1 MRKFALLGLGAVAA
15 GALLYV
21 AIFVWAN
28 PQTDDQ
34 TRAAAPVTSD
44 GSTSTDRTAGSSGP
58 KGDVPDDLALL
69 ASLKEART
77 GDMVKL
83 VVHTKPRDPVGEA
96 FKDIEGNDVSL
107 ADYKGKIVVVNFW
120 ATWCPPCRAEMP
132 SIDRLAGEM
141 GGDDLAVLALST
153 DRFDIA
159 RVAAFFE
166 EIGVKHLDVL
176 HDKPGKV
183 ARGAAVLGLPVTLI
197 LDRQGREI
205 GRLQGEAEWDGAP
218 AKAVLTHLIEKTAP
232 GS

>member
-1 MRKFALLGLGAVAA
+1 MRKFALLGLGAVAT

-28 PQTDDQ
+28 PQTKEE
-34 TRAAAPVTSD
+34 TRADAPVTVDDAASTENSD
-44 GSTSTDRTAGSSGP
+44 TKSTPVPVVSD
-58 KGDVPDDLALL
+58 DVALL
-69 ASLKEART
+69 ASVKEART

-83 VVHTKPRDPVGEA
+83 VVHAKPRDPVVEA
-96 FKDIEGNDVSL
+96 FKDINGNDVSL

-132 SIDRLAGEM
+132 SIDRLAGEL

-166 EIGVKHLDVL
+166 EIEVKHLDVL

-205 GRLQGEAEWDGAP
+205 GRLQGEAEWDGAA
-218 AKAVLTHLIEKTAP
+218 AKALLAHLIKETAP